1 MTTATLDRRRREIAP
16 FPRATTP
23 GRVRTWAI
31 AHRTSLLVGTPLI
44 LIAGAVHIVGMYAAP
59 TLVDDEGT
67 YTAQAWAIEH
77 WHTLAHYTYWYDH
90 PPVGWV
96 QIAGWTWLTGAFERN
111 GLSAMAGREAM
122 AVAKVVSLGLVFLLA
137 RRVGM
142 NRVFAGVAVVL
153 FGLSPLAME
162 FSRSVYLD
170 NIAVPWL
177 LAAFAVA
184 TSPRR
189 SLLAAAASSAC
200 FVVAVMSKET
210 TLVLLPALVLALW
223 QNADRRTRRLTLS
236 VAATLFVAGLVL
248 YPLYA
253 LLRGELMEGEGHVS
267 LLWAVKWQL
276 FSRPS
281 SGTVLD
287 PSSPA
292 RNVVDTWLRSDSVL
306 LVASVLTLPFAL
318 VVRRLRPI
326 GVALGVQL
334 VMLLRD
340 GYLPFPYV
348 IALAPFAALVVA
360 GALDAGWTATDRW
373 RGAAAGRLLRGG
385 GAAVGVVAAIA
396 LVPVW
401 QHGLARQTEVDHVA
415 PTRHAVEWLEH
426 HAPRDSVIIVE
437 DTIWVDLVER
447 GFDPDR
453 VIWFFKYDLD
463 PAVRLPD
470 GWRDVDYIATSP
482 SSPDEMRSLPK
493 NRQAV
498 LHSRSVA
505 TYGDGPD
512 RIVVRKIMR

>member
-1 MTTATLDRRRREIAP
+1 MTTATLDRRREVAR
-16 FPRATTP
+16 FPRATTA
-23 GRVRTWAI
+23 GRAQAWAVT
-31 AHRTSLLVGTPLI
+31 HRTSLLIGMPLV
-44 LIAGAVHIVGMYAAP
+44 LLAGAVHLVGMYAAP

-90 PPVGWV
+90 PPIGWA

-111 GLSAMAGREAM
+111 ELSAMAGREAM

-142 NRVFAGVAVVL
+142 NRVFAAAAVVL

-170 NIAVPWL
+170 NVAVPWL
-177 LAAFAVA
+177 LAAFALA

-189 SLLAAAASSAC
+189 SLAAAAGSAAC

-223 QNADRRTRRLTLS
+223 QNADARTRRVTLS
-236 VAATLFVAGLVL
+236 VAATLFVSGVVL

-253 LLRGELMEGEGHVS
+253 LLRGELLEGEGHVS

-281 SGTVLD
+281 SGSVLD

-292 RNVVDTWLRSDSVL
+292 RNVVETWLRSDSVL
-306 LVASVLTLPFAL
+306 LVASVLTLPVAL
-318 VVRRLRPI
+318 AVRRLRPI
-326 GVALGVQL
+326 GVALAVQL
-334 VMLLRD
+334 VMMLRD

-373 RGAAAGRLLRGG
+373 RDAAAGRGLRGA
-385 GAAVGVVAAIA
+385 GAALGVVAAIA
-396 LVPVW
+396 LVPAW
-401 QHGLARQTEVDHVA
+401 KQGLARQTEVDHVA
-415 PTRHAVEWLEH
+415 PTRHAIEWLDS
-426 HAPRDSVIIVE
+426 HAPRDSVVIVE

-447 GFDPDR
+447 GFDADR

-463 PAVRLPD
+463 PAVRLPH
-470 GWRDVDYIATSP
+470 GWRSVDYIATSP
-482 SSPDEMRSLPK
+482 ASPDEMTSLPK

-498 LHSRSVA
+498 LHSRPVA
-505 TYGDGPD
+505 TYGHGPD
-512 RIVVRKIMR
+512 RIVVRKIMK